1 MFKNKIKFFNRLK
14 WFYYKYILKRKIA
27 LFKIKEF
34 KIYLDLLTPGISK
47 TLAIYESRE
56 DDMKYIINNK
66 IKLGMNIIDCG
77 SNIGFYPLFERKL
90 VGSNGKIYSFEPD
103 QRNFNLLNK
112 NIGLFDKSK
121 NTFIYKQGLAE
132 KKSIKNFIITN
143 ESNLNTIST
152 GNDYKFL
159 SKYKINDISE
169 ITCTSIDEFILD
181 NEIKKIDFI
190 RMDIEGYE
198 VEVLKGMKKTLN
210 TMKPS
215 ILIETHPHFYDD
227 ERSFKSQLQ
236 YLFNINYKVK
246 LIISAVKPQPEEFKK
261 LNLKPTKILKSDF
274 VQRGLY
280 ENVSNENAIKL
291 VNFLPK
297 VVRYIYLEV

>member
-1 MFKNKIKFFNRLK
+1 MFKKKIKILNRLK
-14 WFYYKYILKRKIA
+14 WFYLKHILKKKFE

-34 KIYLDLLTPGISK
+34 EIYLDLLTPGISK

-56 DDMKYIINNK
+56 DDMKHIIKDK
-66 IKLGMNIIDCG
+66 IRYGMNIIDCG

-90 VGSNGKIYSFEPD
+90 IGNHGKIYSFEPD
-103 QRNFNLLNK
+103 QRNFTLLDK
-112 NIGLFDKSK
+112 NIKLFDKSN

-132 KKSIKNFIITN
+132 KKSLQNFIITN
-143 ESNLNTIST
+143 ESNLNTISS
-152 GNDYKFL
+152 GNDDKFL
-159 SKYKINDISE
+159 SKYKIDDIHE
-169 ITCTSIDEFILD
+169 INCTSVDEFISD

-210 TMKPS
+210 NMKPS
-215 ILIETHPHFYDD
+215 ILIETHPHFYD
-227 ERSFKSQLQ
+227 ENRSFTKQLQ
-236 YLFNINYKVK
+236 YLFRINYKVK

-261 LNLKPTKILKSDF
+261 LNLKPDKIINSDF

-280 ENVSNENAIKL
+280 KNVSNENVIKL